1 MIYYIYLIYFIYFL
15 VQPINSSLINKKTNN
30 PVINNEIK
38 KVINLELA
46 LKDKKIIEKIKGF
59 YGLIGP
65 NFGMENN
72 LDNLYDLFT
81 GDGVIQGVFFDKG
94 KITFIKHVIKTEK
107 LKYEEK
113 NGKLIDN
120 FLIRI
125 IVIFLNGI
133 NLFPNMLGTANT
145 AIINIKNNN
154 YALFERDCPYLINI
168 NFQNEEV
175 NTIKKIYSDNFQYF
189 SGHSKVINDE
199 KMETIEYKICN
210 KMVNYYLLNND
221 FTVIN
226 KLPIKFKYLP
236 IIHDFYTNNNCLIL
250 IESPLVYKIRNLFYK
265 KIPVFLNNKKETFIH
280 IIDKKTKQKTTYI
293 YEKGFYIFHYAFI
306 KETKDSFEIY
316 ASIYDE
322 LDFSNINLKGNYRMI
337 EINKKN
343 KIVVVHKNKNLEK
356 YNLDFPIVYK
366 DKVISRNYEN
376 RRINGFVITKDL
388 DIEKVL
394 LYKNK
399 YICGEHNIIII
410 GKTYYLIFFNVE
422 KIKGSDKKLNLLT
435 LVNLNNYSKIDIN
448 IETPLSIGFHSIFLN
463 NL

>member
-1 MIYYIYLIYFIYFL
+1 LL

-38 KVINLELA
+38 KVINLELG
-46 LKDKKIIEKIKGF
+46 LKDKKVIEKINGF

-94 KITFIKHVIKTEK
+94 KITFVKHVIKTEK

-113 NGKLIDN
+113 NGKLNDN

-145 AIINIKNNN
+145 AIINIKNKN
-154 YALFERDCPYLINI
+154 YALFERDSPYLINI
-168 NFQNEEV
+168 NFQDEEV

-221 FTVIN
+221 FTIIN
-226 KLPIKFKYLP
+226 KFPIKFKYVP
-236 IIHDFYTNNNCLIL
+236 IIHDFYTNSNCLIL
-250 IESPLVYKIRNLFYK
+250 IESPLMYKLKNLFDK
-265 KIPVFLNNKKETFIH
+265 KIPIILNNKKETYIH
-280 IIDKKTKQKTTYI
+280 IIDKKTKQKITYI
-293 YEKGFYIFHYAFI
+293 YEKGIYIFHYAFI

-343 KIVVVHKNKNLEK
+343 KIVIVHKNKNLEK

-388 DIEKVL
+388 HIEKVL

-410 GKTYYLIFFNVE
+410 GKTYYLIFFNIE
-422 KIKGSDKKLNLLT
+422 KIKGSHKKLNLLT
-435 LVNLNNYSKIDIN
+435 LVNLNNYSKIDID
-448 IETPLSIGFHSIFLN
+448 IQSQLSIGFHSIFLN